1 MLLPSISE
9 ETEDR
14 QLAQGHI
21 GSWQSWNLNQSLLIL
36 NGGIFKELKT
46 FEIFFFFDLMR
57 KRDFL
62 YPTFCCLFLDV
73 RENKLSWVSCVDTLS
88 LKRSV
93 FRERRNSVG
102 WGG

>member
-1 MLLPSISE
+1 
-9 ETEDR
+9 
-14 QLAQGHI
+14 
-21 GSWQSWNLNQSLLIL
+21 
-36 NGGIFKELKT
+36 
-46 FEIFFFFDLMR
+46 MR

-62 YPTFCCLFLDV
+62 YPTFCGLFLDV
-73 RENKLSWVSCVDTLS
+73 RENKLGWVSCVDTLS

>member
-14 QLAQGHI
+14 HLAQGHI

-36 NGGIFKELKT
+36 NGAFLKSRRPLR
-46 FEIFFFFDLMR
+46 FFFFFDLMR

-62 YPTFCCLFLDV
+62 YPTFCGLFLDV
-73 RENKLSWVSCVDTLS
+73 RENKLGWVSCVDTLS